1 VERPGPRRWP
11 GPSSG
16 NYSPLDPQKQFQESL
31 SGHAEVS
38 LTFLASVRER
48 RLLDSSEREVK
59 KAAEHK
65 LWLEGKI
72 AELQDE
78 IERLKESLGYVDA
91 TLRAS
96 TFRSAEEMLSASKEL
111 PDVREL
117 KRDKGSQVLAKASVT
132 PESVSIEPAEG
143 VTLGVATPPFKSFL
157 LGKILQGMKAGDLDL
172 IAKGKLG
179 KGGELRFDV
188 EEIDGAIAKLV
199 IENYREKTRLSEIL
213 NTVSWTFS
221 RMLEK

>member
-1 VERPGPRRWP
+1 M
-11 GPSSG
+11 
-16 NYSPLDPQKQFQESL
+16 
-31 SGHAEVS
+31 
-38 LTFLASVRER
+38 
-48 RLLDSSEREVK
+48 DSSEREVK

-91 TLRAS
+91 ILRAS
-96 TFRSAEEMLSASKEL
+96 TFRSADEMLSDTKEL

-117 KRDKGSQVLAKASVT
+117 KRDKGNQIVARATIT
-132 PESVSIEPAEG
+132 PASVSIEPAEG
-143 VTLGVATPPFKSFL
+143 VTLMVATPPFKSFL
-157 LGKILQGMKAGDLDL
+157 LGKILQGMKAGDADL
-172 IAKGKLG
+172 IAKGKLA
-179 KGGELRFDV
+179 KGAELRFDV
-188 EEIDGAIAKLV
+188 KDNDGTIVRVV
-199 IENYREKTRLSEIL
+199 IENYREKVRLSEIL